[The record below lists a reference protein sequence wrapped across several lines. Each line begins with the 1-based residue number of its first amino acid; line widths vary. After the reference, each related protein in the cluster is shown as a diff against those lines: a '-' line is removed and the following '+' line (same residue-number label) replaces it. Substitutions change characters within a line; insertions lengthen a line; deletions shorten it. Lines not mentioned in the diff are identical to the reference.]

1 MLRKIWDSV
10 FTIASERSRFAK
22 ALSKSEVARPS
33 RRTSEGNLPV
43 AESEDR
49 KQNDSRG
56 EEQQRDRISIFIRG
70 AFLALLSGMIVSLVL
85 ALVPGFG
92 PADHP
97 FQTRLTELIQ
107 TYGIPTSSA
116 ILVWMGLRSALR
128 SSTTSKEKD

>member
-10 FTIASERSRFAK
+10 FAIASERTRFAK
-22 ALSKSEVARPS
+22 AFSKSGVSRLS
-33 RRTSEGNLPV
+33 RRAPEGNLAV
-43 AESEDR
+43 AESED
-49 KQNDSRG
+49 KNQNDRCG
-56 EEQQRDRISIFIRG
+56 EDLQCNRISIFISG
-70 AFLALLSGMIVSLVL
+70 AFRALLSGIVVSLVL
-85 ALVPGFG
+85 ALIPGFG
-92 PADHP
+92 PADQP